1 MVVVVV
7 VVLVAVRCSALQ
19 RVAAR
24 CSVLQYVAVP
34 QRSNRIVDVGKVF
47 FLVVVLLLLPDLHAS
62 LLLALSLSL
71 SLHGIGTSDIVGVS
85 ELEREVGFVRLL
97 CIRQINSMRRM
108 NMSNVF
114 AEMDEYV
121 QCVQRDG

>member
-1 MVVVVV
+1 MLLFVVVVV
-7 VVLVAVRCSALQ
+7 VVVLVVLVAVRCSALQ

-62 LLLALSLSL
+62 LSLALSLLPPPSLSLSL
-71 SLHGIGTSDIVGVS
+71 SLHGIGTNDIVGVS

-97 CIRQINSMRRM
+97 CIRQIS
-108 NMSNVF
+108 
-114 AEMDEYV
+114 
-121 QCVQRDG
+121 